1 MSYNSSET
9 LTKTDNKMIFIE
21 KDNPVSETEL
31 QDKLDKLAKALKSE
45 DDKKMK
51 QALKECVPTYV
62 NGDKIND
69 KVAKA

>member
-1 MSYNSSET
+1 
-9 LTKTDNKMIFIE
+9 
-21 KDNPVSETEL
+21 
-31 QDKLDKLAKALKSE
+31 
-45 DDKKMK
+45 MK